1 MTIPSRGRPQDA
13 SELPVARAGVDG
25 LRQAFCEGTTLYT
38 QHVIEHY
45 AIADR
50 PVNRARL
57 TTLVT
62 KDVRTFTQDLLP
74 VSDVCGNSWA

>member
-1 MTIPSRGRPQDA
+1 MAIASRMRPQDA
-13 SELPVARAGVDG
+13 SELPVAHAGVDS
-25 LRQAFCEGTTLYT
+25 LRQAFCEGTTLFN

-45 AIADR
+45 RIADR
-50 PVNRARL
+50 PVNRDRL

-62 KDVRTFTQDLLP
+62 KDVRTFMQDLRP